1 MNMRGGLLVS
11 TVLAVTLGSHPGFAG
26 SRILQVDPS
35 ASAASAPAAAVAAP
49 VAPRFEKYR
58 GYSFDLSESSERK
71 DIRATADMVRREL
84 DVVESAGFSP
94 RVLQFFHTV
103 PIVASEMACLD
114 EVAVV
119 ACYGNAAPERD
130 HHGLRGVTIWDNET
144 HRWSNPDPVEL
155 AADSGIGVIMLRPI
169 MTGYDKGPVL
179 LHEFLHAYHGKLM
192 PNGFD
197 NKGIKDFYG
206 EAQNKNLF
214 PKEAYVLKNDREFFA
229 VTASI
234 FLAGKDSAHEPF
246 TRAKLKEQ
254 MPRYYKYLVA
264 VFGFDPEAAAVTP
277 VASAD

>member
-1 MNMRGGLLVS
+1 MRGGLLVS
-11 TVLAVTLGSHPGFAG
+11 TVLAITLGSHPGLAG
-26 SRILQVDPS
+26 PRALQVDAS
-35 ASAASAPAAAVAAP
+35 ASAVSTPASAVAAP
-49 VAPRFEKYR
+49 APPRFEKYR

-71 DIRATADMVRREL
+71 DVGSTADMVRRQL
-84 DVVESAGFSP
+84 DIVESAGFSP

-103 PIVASEMACLD
+103 PTVASEMACLD
-114 EVAVV
+114 ESAAV
-119 ACYGNAAPERD
+119 ACYGNSAPRQD
-130 HHGLRGVTIWDNET
+130 HHALRGLTIWDNET
-144 HRWSNPDPVEL
+144 HRWTNPDPVEL

-169 MTGYDKGPVL
+169 MTGYDKDPVL
-179 LHEFLHAYHGKLM
+179 LHEFLHAYQSKLM

-214 PKEAYVLKNDREFFA
+214 PKEAYVLKNNREFFA

-234 FLAGKDSAHEPF
+234 FLAGKDPAHEPF

-254 MPRYYKYLVA
+254 MPGYYKYLVG
-264 VFGFDPEAAAVTP
+264 VFGFDPEASAVTP

>member
-1 MNMRGGLLVS
+1 MRGGLLVS
-11 TVLAVTLGSHPGFAG
+11 TVLAITLGSHPGFAG

-35 ASAASAPAAAVAAP
+35 ANAVSAPASADAAP
-49 VAPRFEKYR
+49 ASPRFEIYR

-71 DIRATADMVRREL
+71 DVGSTADMVRRQL
-84 DVVESAGFSP
+84 DIVESVGFSP

-114 EVAVV
+114 EIALV
-119 ACYGNAAPERD
+119 ACYGNSVPARD
-130 HHGLRGVTIWDNET
+130 HHTLRDLTTWDNET
-144 HRWSNPDPVEL
+144 HRWTNPDPVEL

-169 MTGYDKGPVL
+169 MTGYDMGPVL
-179 LHEFLHAYHGKLM
+179 LHEFLHAYHAKLM

-197 NKGIKDFYG
+197 NKGIRDFYG

-214 PKEAYVLKNDREFFA
+214 PKEAYVLKNNREFFA

-234 FLAGKDSAHEPF
+234 FLAGKDPANEPF

-254 MPRYYKYLVA
+254 MPSYYKYLVA
-264 VFGFDPEAAAVTP
+264 VFGFDPDATAVTP

>member
-11 TVLAVTLGSHPGFAG
+11 TVLAITLNSHPGFAG
-26 SRILQVDPS
+26 PGALQVDPS
-35 ASAASAPAAAVAAP
+35 ASSASVSASAASAPTS
-49 VAPRFEKYR
+49 PRFEKYR
-58 GYSFDLSESSERK
+58 GYFFDLSESSERK
-71 DIRATADMVRREL
+71 DVGSTADMVRRQL
-84 DVVESAGFSP
+84 DIVESAGFSP

-114 EVAVV
+114 ENAAM
-119 ACYGNAAPERD
+119 ACYGNSAPPRD
-130 HHGLRGVTIWDNET
+130 HQALRDVTIWDNET
-144 HRWSNPDPVEL
+144 HRWTNPDPVEL

-169 MTGYDKGPVL
+169 MTGYDKDPVL
-179 LHEFLHAYHGKLM
+179 LHEFLHAYHSKLM

-206 EAQNKNLF
+206 EAKNKNLF
-214 PKEAYVLKNDREFFA
+214 PKEAYVLKNNREFFA

-254 MPRYYKYLVA
+254 MPGYYKYLVG
-264 VFGFDPEAAAVTP
+264 VFGFDPEASAVTP